1 MGVGAVGTVRSLTYL
16 ELVPSREQLE
26 LKCGT

>member
-1 MGVGAVGTVRSLTYL
+1 MGVCAVGTVRSLTYL

-26 LKCGT
+26 LECGT